1 MKKEQVKREFQRIF
15 NMNFILGTIISYA
28 AYLILLGSILVLTY
42 LSFVEYFEIENFD
55 WKTVSIFVSATVAL
69 SWVCWN
75 TFYHKQY
82 EKLMDKDIEQ
92 VAENKYSIHK
102 RYYEA
107 SKDWTDAE
115 LQIAIDQFNEEYIKK
130 WLNWVEKTT
139 GVPIE
144 TIKEKYLDENNKEQI
159 KTTLGV
165 KDRRYKGF
173 KHKILMWRIKN
184 HKYPKSGYK
193 TSMELLSLF
202 SYQDANF
209 NKRDLRADKKFFAR
223 KTTTKLIVSILMI
236 AIGASFLPHM
246 IQGEY
251 WGALLKLILAI
262 VTLVGSVL
270 MGAMNGVRGA
280 RLKLS
285 IVEDACADMERWAN
299 KKPVLTLYEAPKV
312 KETQEPVE
320 VSPEEPKD
328 EQVITNDI
336 FARLNVPKG

>member
-1 MKKEQVKREFQRIF
+1 MKNNDRKRDFKRIF
-15 NMNFILGTIISYA
+15 NMNYVLGTIISYA
-28 AYLILLGSILVLTY
+28 AWLVLIGSILVLTY
-42 LSFVEYFEIENFD
+42 LSFVETFKFNLD
-55 WKTVSIFVSATVAL
+55 WKTITIFTAATVAL

-82 EKLMDKDIEQ
+82 EKLMDEDIEQ
-92 VAENKYSIHK
+92 QAKEKYSIHK
-102 RYYEA
+102 RYYDA

-115 LQIAIDQFNEEYIKK
+115 LQIAIDKFNEEYTDK
-130 WLNWVEKTT
+130 WLRWVEKTT

-144 TIKEKYLDENNKEQI
+144 TIKEKYVDENGKEQI
-159 KTTLGV
+159 KTTLGI
-165 KDRRYKGF
+165 KDRPYKGF

-209 NKRDLRADKKFFAR
+209 NKRDLRADKRYYFQH
-223 KTTTKLIVSILMI
+223 TTSKLLISILTILTAASLLPEMIKGDYWSALLKLMI
-236 AIGASFLPHM
+236 AIVS
-246 IQGEY
+246 
-251 WGALLKLILAI
+251 
-262 VTLVGSVL
+262 LVGSVL

-299 KKPVLTLYEAPKV
+299 KKPKLTLYEEPAQVEPKEV
-312 KETQEPVE
+312 VENKPE
-320 VSPEEPKD
+320 VSEETP
-328 EQVITNDI
+328 VITEDI
-336 FARLNVPKG
+336 FKRLNVPKS